1 VPPVNILVQKL
12 LPANYATYLY
22 CMFVRTKKL
31 AGGKT
36 KIQIAESLREN
47 GKVRQKI
54 LRHVGTVSSQQE
66 LERFMQIAE
75 YIKTDMENEKQAT
88 LFAAD
93 TLAAMV
99 QRSRRESLHDTGP
112 LPVNLR
118 DIRERHRIVSGIH
131 EIYGSLYDSIGF
143 GSIMRGC
150 PVSAEVMKDIVIGRI
165 ARPVSK
171 KATAEFLETDFGI
184 EIPLE
189 KIYRMLD
196 TLSRKNRDTWVQ
208 KITWQYSQRLLG
220 NEISILFY
228 DCTTLYFE
236 SFTEDELR
244 RFGYSK
250 DHKFNQG
257 QVLLAL
263 MVTNEGLPVGY
274 EVFPGDTYEGKTFKI
289 AVNRIKKFYNVKRAI
304 IVADSGLLSRENI
317 ELLESENLEYIVGA
331 RIRSLSKKWQNR
343 ILDNT
348 AYEKL
353 KKEDET
359 LRIAQFQYNKTR
371 KLIVTH
377 SDKRAL
383 KDSNDREKAIESLK
397 QKLENS
403 QNPKKLV
410 SNYGYQKYIRMDGD
424 VKVTVDQEKIDKESL
439 WDGLHGIFS
448 NISDLSPQDILSQY
462 HGLWQVEES
471 FRISKHDLRV
481 RPVFHWN
488 ANRIRAH
495 IAICYMAFSLIR
507 FLQYKLLHETKARFS
522 PEKIRAE
529 LSRVQDS
536 ILIDINTNLQ
546 YVVPSKPSSDALKI
560 YQTMSKTRI
569 VVPYKLTA
577 I

>member
-1 VPPVNILVQKL
+1 
-12 LPANYATYLY
+12 
-22 CMFVRTKKL
+22 MFVRTKIL

-36 KIQIAESLREN
+36 KIQIVENVREN
-47 GKVRQKI
+47 EKVRQKI
-54 LRHVGTVSSQQE
+54 LRHVGTVSSPQD
-66 LERFMQIAE
+66 LERFMHMAE
-75 YIKTDMENEKQAT
+75 YIKAEMENDKQAS
-88 LFAAD
+88 LFPPE

-99 QRSRRESLHDTGP
+99 QRSRREATHDTSP
-112 LPVNLR
+112 MPVNLR
-118 DIRERHRIVSGIH
+118 NIREKNRIVSGIH
-131 EIYGSLYDSIGF
+131 EIYGSLYDSVGF
-143 GSIMRGC
+143 GLIMRGC
-150 PVSAEVMKDIVIGRI
+150 PVSADIMKDIVIGRL

-184 EIPLE
+184 EIALE

-196 TLSRKNRDTWVQ
+196 VLSRKDRVARLQ
-208 KITWQYSQRLLG
+208 KIAWQYSQRLLG

-274 EVFPGDTYEGKTFKI
+274 EVFPGDTYEGKTFKTAI
-289 AVNRIKKFYNVKRAI
+289 DRIKKQYKVKRAI

-317 ELLESENLEYIVGA
+317 ELLESEHLEYIVGG
-331 RIRSLSKKWQNR
+331 RIRSLSAKWQNT

-348 AYEKL
+348 AYEKV

-359 LRIAQFQYNKTR
+359 FRIAQFQYSKSR

-383 KDSNDREKAIESLK
+383 KDQTDRNKAVESLM
-397 QKLENS
+397 QKLEGS
-403 QNPKKLV
+403 QNPKRLV
-410 SNYGYQKYIRMDGD
+410 SNYGYQKYIKIDGNLN
-424 VKVTVDQEKIDKESL
+424 VAIDQDKIDKESL

-448 NISDLSPQDILSQY
+448 NIGDLSPEEILSQY

-471 FRISKHDLRV
+471 FRISKNDLRV

-488 ANRIRAH
+488 ASRIRAH
-495 IAICYMAFSLIR
+495 IAICFMAFSLVR
-507 FLQYKLLHETKARFS
+507 FLQYKLMHEAKLRFS

-529 LSRVQDS
+529 LIRIKDS
-536 ILIDINTNLQ
+536 ILIDINTDQQ
-546 YVVPSKPSSDALKI
+546 YVIPSKPSSDALKI
-560 YQTMSKTRI
+560 YQTMSKTRQI
-569 VVPYKLTA
+569 TPYRLNSS
-577 I
+577 

>member
-1 VPPVNILVQKL
+1 MPPVNFLAEKL
-12 LPANYATYLY
+12 LAITSAAYL
-22 CMFVRTKKL
+22 CSMFVRTKIL
-31 AGGKT
+31 ASGKT
-36 KIQIAESLREN
+36 KIQIVESVREN

-54 LRHVGTVSSQQE
+54 LRHVGTVSSSQE
-66 LERFMQIAE
+66 LERFKQLAE
-75 YIKTDMENEKQAT
+75 YIKAEMENGKQAT
-88 LFAAD
+88 LFGTD

-99 QRSRRESLHDTGP
+99 QRSRREALNGTGP

-118 DIRERHRIVSGIH
+118 DIREKHRLVSGIH
-131 EIYGSLYDSIGF
+131 EIYGSLYDSVGF
-143 GSIMRGC
+143 GTIMRGC
-150 PVSAEVMKDIVIGRI
+150 PVSAGVMKDIVIGRI

-196 TLSRKNRDTWVQ
+196 TLSRKDRTTSLQ
-208 KITWQYSQRLLG
+208 KISWQYSQRLLG
-220 NEISILFY
+220 SQISILFY

-274 EVFPGDTYEGKTFKI
+274 QVFPGDTYEGKTFKI
-289 AVNRIKKFYNVKRAI
+289 AVNRIKKLYKVKRAI

-317 ELLESENLEYIVGA
+317 ELLEKEELEYIVGA
-331 RIRSLSKKWQNR
+331 RVRSLSKKWQNR

-348 AYEKL
+348 RYEKL

-359 LRIAQFQYNKTR
+359 LRIAQFQYTKTR

-397 QKLENS
+397 QKLGNS

-410 SNYGYQKYIRMDGD
+410 SNYGYQKYIRMEGD
-424 VKVTVDQEKIDKESL
+424 VKVAIDQDKIDNEAL

-448 NISDLSPQDILSQY
+448 NISDLPGQDIITQY

-495 IAICYMAFSLIR
+495 IAICFLAFSLIR
-507 FLQYKLLHETKARFS
+507 FLQYKLLQETKTRFS

-529 LSRVQDS
+529 LTRVQDS
-536 ILIDINTNLQ
+536 ILTDIHTGQQ
-546 YVVPSKPSSDALKI
+546 YVVPSKPSADAMKI
-560 YQTMSKTRI
+560 YQTMSKKRC
-569 VVPYKLTA
+569 VVPYLLNTD
-577 I
+577 

>member
-1 VPPVNILVQKL
+1 
-12 LPANYATYLY
+12 
-22 CMFVRTKKL
+22 MFVRTKIL
-31 AGGKT
+31 TSGKT
-36 KIQIAESLREN
+36 KIQIVESQREN
-47 GKVRQKI
+47 GKIRQKI
-54 LRHVGTVSSQQE
+54 LRHVGTVSSPQE
-66 LERFMQIAE
+66 LVHYIQMAE
-75 YIKTDMENEKQAT
+75 YIKATLQNEKQAT
-88 LFAAD
+88 LFGAD
-93 TLAAMV
+93 TLAGIV
-99 QRSRRESLHDTGP
+99 QRSRKEALNDTGP

-118 DIRERHRIVSGIH
+118 DIREKHRIVSGIH
-131 EIYGSLYDSIGF
+131 EIYGSMYDSVGF
-143 GSIMRGC
+143 GTVMRGC
-150 PVSAEVMKDIVIGRI
+150 PVSAGVMKDIVIGRL

-171 KATAEFLETDFGI
+171 KATAEFLEADFGI

-196 TLSRKNRDTWVQ
+196 TLWGKSRITNLQ
-208 KITWQYSQRLLG
+208 KISWQYSQRLLG

-263 MVTNEGLPVGY
+263 MVTSEGLPVGY

-289 AVNRIKKFYNVKRAI
+289 AVDRIKKLYKVRRAI

-317 ELLESENLEYIVGA
+317 ELLEKENLEYIVGA
-331 RIRSLSKKWQNR
+331 RLRSLSNKWQNQ

-348 AYEKL
+348 AFEKL

-377 SDKRAL
+377 SDKRAV
-383 KDSNDREKAIESLK
+383 KDSNDRTKAIESLK

-424 VKVTVDQEKIDKESL
+424 VKFAIDQQKIDKEAL

-448 NISDLSPQDILSQY
+448 NIGNLSAQDIITQY

-471 FRISKHDLRV
+471 FRISKHDLKV

-507 FLQYKLLHETKARFS
+507 FLQYKLLKETKVRFS
-522 PEKIRAE
+522 PEKIRSE
-529 LSRVQDS
+529 LTRVQDS
-536 ILIDINTNLQ
+536 ILVDINTKQQ
-546 YVVPSKPSSDALKI
+546 YVVPSKPSSDAMMI
-560 YQTMSKTRI
+560 YQAMSKTRR
-569 VVPYKLTA
+569 VVPYKLNTS
-577 I
+577 

>member
-1 VPPVNILVQKL
+1 
-12 LPANYATYLY
+12 
-22 CMFVRTKKL
+22 MFVRTKIL
-31 AGGKT
+31 TSGKT
-36 KIQIAESLREN
+36 KIQIVESQREN
-47 GKVRQKI
+47 GKIRQKI
-54 LRHVGTVSSQQE
+54 LRHVGTVSSPQE
-66 LERFMQIAE
+66 LEGFIQMAE
-75 YIKTDMENEKQAT
+75 YIKATMENEKHAS
-88 LFAAD
+88 FFGAD
-93 TLAAMV
+93 TLAGMV
-99 QRSRRESLHDTGP
+99 QRSRKEALNDTGP

-118 DIRERHRIVSGIH
+118 DIREKHRIISGIH
-131 EIYGSLYDSIGF
+131 EIYGSMYDSVGF
-143 GSIMRGC
+143 GTVMRGC
-150 PVSAEVMKDIVIGRI
+150 PVSAGVMKDIVIGRL

-196 TLSRKNRDTWVQ
+196 TLSGKGRITNLQ
-208 KITWQYSQRLLG
+208 KISWQYSQRLLG

-263 MVTNEGLPVGY
+263 MMTSEGLPVGY

-289 AVNRIKKFYNVKRAI
+289 AVDRIKKLYKVRRAI

-317 ELLESENLEYIVGA
+317 ELLERENLEYIVGA
-331 RIRSLSKKWQNR
+331 RLRSLSDKWQNQ

-348 AYEKL
+348 VYEKL

-377 SDKRAL
+377 SDKRAV
-383 KDSNDREKAIESLK
+383 KDSNDRTKAIESLK

-424 VKVTVDQEKIDKESL
+424 VKVAIDQQKIDKEAL

-448 NISDLSPQDILSQY
+448 NIGNLSAQDIITQY

-507 FLQYKLLHETKARFS
+507 FLQYKLLKEEKVRFS

-529 LSRVQDS
+529 LTRVQDS
-536 ILIDINTNLQ
+536 ILIDINTEQQ
-546 YVVPSKPSSDALKI
+546 YVVPSKPSSDAMKI
-560 YQTMSKTRI
+560 YQTMSKTRRA
-569 VVPYKLTA
+569 VPYKLNTG
-577 I
+577 